1 MKYAFANP
9 YNLSLLSGAL
19 AVSAITLNPIIAVA
33 ALGVE
38 ALWMLHAP
46 GSRALQRRLWDKKA
60 DQTATQM
67 ERADLNRKIAM
78 LDEKS
83 QARVRALIGEHQ
95 RIDQLTTQNASFSED
110 LMRGEL
116 EKSWTLVQAFVDM
129 ALTCW
134 RYERYL
140 GTIDPKELERS
151 RTMWENRVNGA
162 NQDPRALELA
172 KKNIEII
179 QKRNET
185 LEEIKQYI
193 VVARAQLDLIENTF
207 HLIADQIV
215 TMRSPKE
222 MTGQLDQLLSGV
234 EAVRS
239 AAITTEGL
247 LE

>member
-1 MKYAFANP
+1 MKWAFANP

-19 AVSAITLNPIIAVA
+19 AVSVITLNPIIAVA
-33 ALGVE
+33 ALGAE

-46 GSRALQRRLWDKKA
+46 GSRRLQRAWDKKA
-60 DQTATQM
+60 DAMALQM
-67 ERADLNRKIAM
+67 ERQDLNQKIAM
-78 LDEKS
+78 LDERS
-83 QARVRALIGEHQ
+83 QKRVRELIGEHQ
-95 RIDQLTTQNASFSED
+95 RIDQLTSQNVSFSGD
-110 LMRGEL
+110 LMRDEL
-116 EKSWTLVQAFVDM
+116 AKSWTLVQAFVDM

-140 GTIDPKELERS
+140 STIDSKELEKN
-151 RTMWENRVNGA
+151 RTMWHNRLNTA
-162 NQDPRALELA
+162 NQDPRATDLA
-172 KKNIEII
+172 KKNLEII
-179 QKRNET
+179 DKRKER
-185 LEEIKQYI
+185 LEEIRQYI
-193 VVARAQLDLIENTF
+193 IVARAQLDLIENTF

-239 AAITTEGL
+239 AAISTEGL

>member
-1 MKYAFANP
+1 VKYAFANP

-19 AVSAITLNPIIAVA
+19 AVSAITLNPIVAVA

-46 GSRALQRRLWDKKA
+46 GSRRLQQRIWDKKA
-60 DQTATQM
+60 DQAATMM
-67 ERADLNRKIAM
+67 ERQELNQKIAM

-83 QARVRALIGEHQ
+83 QTRVRALIAEHQ
-95 RIDQLTTQNASFSED
+95 RIDQLTTQNASFSEE
-110 LMRGEL
+110 LMHGEL
-116 EKSWTLVQAFVDM
+116 AKSWTLVQAFVDM

-140 GTIDPKELERS
+140 GTIDQKELERNH
-151 RTMWENRVNGA
+151 TMWQNRINGT
-162 NQDPRALELA
+162 NQDPRATELA
-172 KKNIEII
+172 KKNLEII
-179 QKRNET
+179 EKRNET
-185 LEEIKQYI
+185 LAEIRQYI

-239 AAITTEGL
+239 AAISTEGL

>member
-1 MKYAFANP
+1 VKYAFANP

-19 AVSAITLNPIIAVA
+19 AVSAITLNPIVAVA

-46 GSRALQRRLWDKKA
+46 SSRRLQQRIWDKKA
-60 DQTATQM
+60 DQAATQL
-67 ERADLNRKIAM
+67 ERQDLNQKIAL

-83 QARVRALIGEHQ
+83 QTRVRALIAEHQ
-95 RIDQLTTQNASFSED
+95 RIDQLTTQNASFSEE
-110 LMRGEL
+110 LMHGEL
-116 EKSWTLVQAFVDM
+116 SKSWTLVQAFVDM

-140 GTIDPKELERS
+140 DTIDPKELERNH
-151 RTMWENRVNGA
+151 TMWQHRLDGA
-162 NQDPRALELA
+162 NPDPRTAELA
-172 KKNIEII
+172 KKNLEILE
-179 QKRNET
+179 KRNET
-185 LEEIKQYI
+185 LAEIRQYI
-193 VVARAQLDLIENTF
+193 VVARGQLDLIENTF

-239 AAITTEGL
+239 AAISTEGL